1 MSFINLNQKLNRVEI
16 KDFELSNEVVFNYF
30 NNLSANERDEKLIRA
45 IYIGVLALMED
56 RISAFLAKTTNE
68 LGTELESLKMIFEMK
83 KELFYKTTIK
93 GFVAE
98 EQVAEFLNNYFVAKK
113 INDKA
118 VLIGNVT
125 GVLPKNKTGDII
137 CELNGNPDLRI
148 AIECK
153 FDKSI
158 KLGSIDSKDIFT
170 KKMDT
175 AWSQLLEAQANRDS
189 KVGIIVFDVSL
200 VDNSIL
206 KSYEN
211 VGYINGIG
219 FVAVINSQAG
229 DYSNLAIAYMLA
241 RDIALNTKDVEL
253 DATLLAIIVSRI
265 IKDINDVLTVKKFV
279 ENNIANNKEILKQL
293 EKSIMMMEFNQEYL
307 TKFLEEGKLNK
318 KDMLDFYSGE
328 KVKEKYRPLEK
339 DIVKI
344 GDGSILK

>member
-1 MSFINLNQKLNRVEI
+1 MSFINLNQKLGRVEI

-30 NNLSANERDEKLIRA
+30 NNLSADKRDEKLIRA

-98 EQVAEFLNNYFVAKK
+98 DQVAEFLNNYFATKK

-118 VLIGNVT
+118 VLIGNVA

-137 CELNGNPDLRI
+137 CELNGNPALRI

-158 KLGSIDSKDIFT
+158 KLGDIDSKDIFT

-200 VDNSIL
+200 IDNSIL

-219 FVAVINSQAG
+219 FVAVINSQSG

-241 RDIALNTKDVEL
+241 RDIALNAKDVEL
-253 DATLLAIIVSRI
+253 DTKFLSVIVNRI
-265 IKDINDVLTVKKFV
+265 IKDINDVLMIKKLV
-279 ENNIANNKEILKQL
+279 EANIANNKEILKQL
-293 EKSIMMMEFNQEYL
+293 EKSILLMEFNQTYL
-307 TKFLEEGKLNK
+307 TKFLKDGKFGK
-318 KDMLDFYSGE
+318 KDMLDFYLGE
-328 KVKEKYRPLEK
+328 DVKDKYRVLEK
-339 DIVKI
+339 DIENI
-344 GDGSILK
+344 QQ

>member
-1 MSFINLNQKLNRVEI
+1 MSVINLNQKLGRVEI

-30 NNLSANERDEKLIRA
+30 NNLPADGRDEKLIRA

-83 KELFYKTTIK
+83 KELFYKTTVK

-98 EQVAEFLNNYFVAKK
+98 DEVAEFMNNYFVTKK

-118 VLIGNVT
+118 VLIGNVA

-158 KLGSIDSKDIFT
+158 KLGDIDSKDIFT

-189 KVGIIVFDVSL
+189 RVGIIVFDVSL
-200 VDNSIL
+200 IDNSIL
-206 KSYEN
+206 KAYEN

-219 FVAVINSQAG
+219 FIAVINSQTG

-241 RDIALNTKDVEL
+241 RDIALNAKDVEL
-253 DATLLAIIVSRI
+253 DTKFLSVIVNRI
-265 IKDINDVLTVKKFV
+265 IKDINDVLMIKNLV
-279 ENNIANNKEILKQL
+279 EANITNNKEILKKL
-293 EKSIMMMEFNQEYL
+293 EKSILLMEFNQTYL
-307 TKFLEEGKLNK
+307 TKFLKDGKFGK
-318 KDMLDFYSGE
+318 KDMLDFYLGE
-328 KVKEKYRPLEK
+328 DVKDKYRVLEK
-339 DIVKI
+339 DIENI
-344 GDGSILK
+344 QQ

>member
-1 MSFINLNQKLNRVEI
+1 MPFINLNQKLGRVEI

-30 NNLSANERDEKLIRA
+30 NNLSADERDEKLIRA

-98 EQVAEFLNNYFVAKK
+98 DQVAEFLNNYFVTKK

-118 VLIGNVT
+118 VLIGNVA

-137 CELNGNPDLRI
+137 CELNGNPALRI

-158 KLGSIDSKDIFT
+158 KLGDVDSKDIFT

-200 VDNSIL
+200 IDNSIL

-219 FVAVINSQAG
+219 FVAVINSQSG

-241 RDIALNTKDVEL
+241 RDIALNAKDVEL
-253 DATLLAIIVSRI
+253 DAKFLSVIVNRI
-265 IKDINDVLTVKKFV
+265 IKDINDVLMIKKLV
-279 ENNIANNKEILKQL
+279 EANIVNNKEILKQL
-293 EKSIMMMEFNQEYL
+293 EKSVLLMEFNQTYL
-307 TKFLEEGKLNK
+307 IKFLKDGKFGK
-318 KDMLDFYSGE
+318 KDMLDFYLGE
-328 KVKEKYRPLEK
+328 DVKEKYRPLEK
-339 DIVKI
+339 E
-344 GDGSILK
+344 LENL

>member
-1 MSFINLNQKLNRVEI
+1 MSVINLNQKLGRVEI

-30 NNLSANERDEKLIRA
+30 NNLSVNERDEKLIRA

-83 KELFYKTTIK
+83 KELFYKTTVK

-98 EQVAEFLNNYFVAKK
+98 DQVAEFLNNYFIAKK

-118 VLIGNVT
+118 VLIGNVA

-158 KLGSIDSKDIFT
+158 KLGDIDSKDILT

-200 VDNSIL
+200 IDNSIL

-219 FVAVINSQAG
+219 FIAVINSQSG

-241 RDIALNTKDVEL
+241 RDIALNARDVEL
-253 DATLLAIIVSRI
+253 DTTFLSIIVNRI
-265 IKDINDVLTVKKFV
+265 IKDINDVLIVKRLV
-279 ENNIANNKEILKQL
+279 ETNIANNKEILKQL
-293 EKSIMMMEFNQEYL
+293 EKSILLMEFNQAYL
-307 TKFLEEGKLNK
+307 TKFLQDGKLSK
-318 KDMLDFYSGE
+318 KDMLDFYLAE
-328 KVKEKYRPLEK
+328 DVKDRYRTLEK
-339 DIVKI
+339 DIENI
-344 GDGSILK
+344 Q

>member
-1 MSFINLNQKLNRVEI
+1 MSVINLNQKLGRVEI

-30 NNLSANERDEKLIRA
+30 NNLPADGRDEKLIRA

-83 KELFYKTTIK
+83 RELFYKTTVK

-98 EQVAEFLNNYFVAKK
+98 DEVAEFMNNYFVTKK

-118 VLIGNVT
+118 VLIGNVA

-158 KLGSIDSKDIFT
+158 KLGDIDSKDIFT

-200 VDNSIL
+200 IDNSIL
-206 KSYEN
+206 KAYEN

-219 FVAVINSQAG
+219 FIAVINSQTG

-241 RDIALNTKDVEL
+241 RDIALNAKDVEL
-253 DATLLAIIVSRI
+253 DTKFLSVIVNRI
-265 IKDINDVLTVKKFV
+265 IKDINDVLMIKNLV
-279 ENNIANNKEILKQL
+279 EANITNNKEILKQL
-293 EKSIMMMEFNQEYL
+293 EKSILLMEFNQTYL
-307 TKFLEEGKLNK
+307 TKFLKDGKFGK
-318 KDMLDFYSGE
+318 KDMLDFYLGE
-328 KVKEKYRPLEK
+328 DVKDKYRVLEK
-339 DIVKI
+339 DIENI
-344 GDGSILK
+344 QQ

>member
-1 MSFINLNQKLNRVEI
+1 MPFINLNQKLGRVEI

-30 NNLSANERDEKLIRA
+30 NNLSAEERDEKLIRA

-83 KELFYKTTIK
+83 KELFYKTTVK

-98 EQVAEFLNNYFVAKK
+98 DQVAEFLNNYFVTKK

-118 VLIGNVT
+118 VLIGNVA

-137 CELNGNPDLRI
+137 CELNGNPALRI

-158 KLGSIDSKDIFT
+158 KLGDIDSKDIFT

-200 VDNSIL
+200 IDNSIL

-219 FVAVINSQAG
+219 FVVVINSQAG

-241 RDIALNTKDVEL
+241 RDIALNAKDVDL
-253 DATLLAIIVSRI
+253 DAKFLSVIVNRI
-265 IKDINDVLTVKKFV
+265 IKDINDVLMIKKLV
-279 ENNIANNKEILKQL
+279 EGNIVNNKEILKQL
-293 EKSIMMMEFNQEYL
+293 EKSVLLMEFNQTYL
-307 TKFLEEGKLNK
+307 TKFLKDGKFGK
-318 KDMLDFYSGE
+318 KDMLDFYLGDD
-328 KVKEKYRPLEK
+328 VKEKYQPLEK
-339 DIVKI
+339 E
-344 GDGSILK
+344 LENL

>member
-1 MSFINLNQKLNRVEI
+1 MSFINLNQKLGRVEI

-30 NNLSANERDEKLIRA
+30 NKLSADERDEKLIRA

-83 KELFYKTTIK
+83 KELFYKTTVK

-98 EQVAEFLNNYFVAKK
+98 DQIAEFLNNYFVTRK

-118 VLIGNVT
+118 VLIGNVA

-137 CELNGNPDLRI
+137 CELNGNPSLRI

-158 KLGSIDSKDIFT
+158 KLGDIDSKDIFT

-189 KVGIIVFDVSL
+189 KVGIMVFDVSL
-200 VDNSIL
+200 IDNSIL
-206 KSYEN
+206 KTYEN

-219 FVAVINSQAG
+219 FVAVINSQSG

-241 RDIALNTKDVEL
+241 RDIALNAKDLEL
-253 DATLLAIIVSRI
+253 DTKFLSVIVNRV
-265 IKDINDVLTVKKFV
+265 IKDINDVLMIKKLV
-279 ENNIANNKEILKQL
+279 EANITNNKEILKQL
-293 EKSIMMMEFNQEYL
+293 EKSILLMEFNQAYL
-307 TKFLEEGKLNK
+307 TKFLKDGKFGK
-318 KDMLDFYSGE
+318 KDMLDFYLGE
-328 KVKEKYRPLEK
+328 DVKEKYRPLEK
-339 DIVKI
+339 E
-344 GDGSILK
+344 LENL

>member
-1 MSFINLNQKLNRVEI
+1 LARVEI
-16 KDFELSNEVVFNYF
+16 KDFELSNEIVFNYF
-30 NNLSANERDEKLIRA
+30 NNLSVDERDEKLIRA
-45 IYIGVLALMED
+45 IYIGVLALMEN

-98 EQVAEFLNNYFVAKK
+98 DQIAEFLNDYFASKK

-118 VLIGNVT
+118 ILIGNVS

-158 KLGSIDSKDIFT
+158 KLGDINSKDIFT

-175 AWSQLLEAQANRDS
+175 AWSQVLEAQANRDS

-200 VDNSIL
+200 IDNSIL
-206 KSYEN
+206 KVYEN

-219 FVAVINSQAG
+219 FLAVINSQTG

-241 RDIALNTKDVEL
+241 RDIALNARDIEIDTNFLSIMVN
-253 DATLLAIIVSRI
+253 RI
-265 IKDINDVLTVKKFV
+265 IKDVNDVLSIKKMV
-279 ENNIANNKEILKQL
+279 ESNIANNKEILKQL
-293 EKSIMMMEFNQEYL
+293 EKNVMLMEFNQSYL
-307 TKFLEEGKLNK
+307 SKFLQDGKLSK
-318 KDMLDFYSGE
+318 KDMLEFYLGE
-328 KVKEKYRPLEK
+328 DVKDKYRVLEK
-339 DIVKI
+339 DIENI
-344 GDGSILK
+344 